1 MQPGLWMFLQSALTP
16 LTLKARRQLR
26 RSCCCLPWLLLT
38 LLLLRFQNRCLVG
51 PKSWPT
57 NKHDTKTHPHVALER
72 CFLHARRTHL
82 AQETEHTHFFF
93 FKIPWELTR
102 KLESINTCLML
113 AKLFLPC
120 SVPLLVLCYGKPN
133 TITLGPNSTVRM
145 SLQNSVAS
153 QSAEIWWGPFTD
165 SLHAFLALPC
175 SSPWIRLC
183 LCKQL
188 AFQNI

>member
-120 SVPLLVLCYGKPN
+120 SVPLLVLWEAKHNHFRTKFHCEN
-133 TITLGPNSTVRM
+133 VI
-145 SLQNSVAS
+145 
-153 QSAEIWWGPFTD
+153 AEFSCQPICRNLMG
-165 SLHAFLALPC
+165 SLHRFFACFSRPALLLALDP
-175 SSPWIRLC
+175 SLSL
-183 LCKQL
+183 
-188 AFQNI
+188 